1 MRNAR
6 SLGTVLG
13 FLLCWIPV
21 VGFAQSEDIYD
32 YSVARLNFVRGD
44 VSVERGSDLGTEK
57 GEVNLPLV
65 AGDAL
70 VTGDGQAEIHFG
82 KKNYLRID
90 ADSRLEL
97 VALPEREDEPLEL
110 HLIDGSVLFRV
121 SVLSG
126 EKGIEVH
133 TSDASLYILEEG
145 LYRVDTGA
153 GTKTEFE
160 VFEGSAEAAGEGDSV
175 IIHAR
180 EKLLASDGELESAP
194 EFASAEL
201 DEFGGW
207 NASRDDL
214 LGRKSVSAY
223 LPTDISEY
231 EEELDDSGRW
241 VYEQPY
247 GYVWTPWAVQQDWRP
262 YTYGRWVWY
271 PVFGWT
277 WVSSESWGWCT
288 SHYGRWQWRLNLG
301 WYWIPRAHW
310 GPAWVHWYW
319 DNDYVGWCPLGFHN
333 RPGIIVNNR
342 FYDRYG
348 DDDYPAHSR
357 ALTMI
362 RRNQL
367 QSRDVHRNA
376 LGASGLRSIGRISLR
391 AHQPDVRPLAG
402 GTGLR
407 APAGGKTTSLSGR
420 RTVLS
425 SGGKSTG
432 IREFKSGGNLSGRT
446 SGSLRNTRSLPS
458 LRTYPSRGAGS
469 ALSGRS
475 GALSGLRVRRDS
487 TQNRSSAKEN
497 SRITTRGLRSF
508 EPKSGSRSLSTF
520 RGTSEN
526 RKMSGTSR
534 AFPSRIRSNGASSGI
549 FSRSGSGASV
559 SRNSAFLRAPS
570 LRGSS
575 VRSSFGSGRN
585 PGASVSS
592 RASGPSR
599 VSGSGGARHSG
610 SRMSAPSGSSRS
622 GSVRKK

>member
-13 FLLCWIPV
+13 VLLCWIPV
-21 VGFAQSEDIYD
+21 VAFAQSDDIYD
-32 YSVARLNFVRGD
+32 YSVARLNFIRGD

-97 VALPEREDEPLEL
+97 VALPEREDDPLEL
-110 HLIDGSVLFRV
+110 HLIAGSVFFRV
-121 SVLSG
+121 NVLSG
-126 EKGIEVH
+126 EKGIEIH
-133 TSDASLYILEEG
+133 TSDASLYLLEEG
-145 LYRVDTGA
+145 LYRVDASA

-160 VFEGSAEAAGEGDSV
+160 VFEGSAEAAGEDDSV
-175 IIHAR
+175 VIQAR

-194 EFASAEL
+194 AFASAEL
-201 DEFGGW
+201 DEFSRW

-214 LGRKSVSAY
+214 VGRKSVSAY
-223 LPTDISEY
+223 LPSDISEY

-342 FYDRYG
+342 YYDRYG

-357 ALTMI
+357 ALTVVS
-362 RRNQL
+362 RNQL
-367 QSRDVHRNA
+367 RSRDVHRNA

-407 APAGGKTTSLSGR
+407 APAGGKAASLSGR

-425 SGGKSTG
+425 TRGKSTG

-446 SGSLRNTRSLPS
+446 SRSIRNARSVPS

-469 ALSGRS
+469 APSS
-475 GALSGLRVRRDS
+475 LRVRRDS
-487 TQNRSSAKEN
+487 TQNRSAVRES
-497 SRITTRGLRSF
+497 SRITTRSLRSF
-508 EPKSGSRSLSTF
+508 EPKSGSRSLSALPGSSKT
-520 RGTSEN
+520 
-526 RKMSGTSR
+526 RKTLGTSR
-534 AFPSRIRSNGASSGI
+534 AFPSRIRSNGASSGNL
-549 FSRSGSGASV
+549 SRSGSGAAV
-559 SRNSAFLRAPS
+559 SRNSASSRAPS
-570 LRGSS
+570 LRGPS
-575 VRSSFGSGRN
+575 VRSSSGSYRN

-592 RASGPSR
+592 RSSGPSR

-610 SRMSAPSGSSRS
+610 SRTSAPSGSGRS

>member
-6 SLGTVLG
+6 SLGTVLRV
-13 FLLCWIPV
+13 LLCWIPV
-21 VGFAQSEDIYD
+21 VAFAQSDDIYD
-32 YSVARLNFVRGD
+32 HSVARLNFIRGD

-57 GEVNLPLV
+57 GEINLPLV

-97 VALPEREDEPLEL
+97 VALPEREDDPLEL
-110 HLIDGSVLFRV
+110 HLLAGSVFFRV
-121 SVLSG
+121 NVLSG
-126 EKGIEVH
+126 EKGIEIH
-133 TSDASLYILEEG
+133 TSDASFYLLEEG
-145 LYRVDTGA
+145 LYRVDASA

-175 IIHAR
+175 VIHAR
-180 EKLLASDGELESAP
+180 EKLVASNGELESAP

-201 DEFGGW
+201 DGFSRW

-223 LPTDISEY
+223 LPSDISEY

-247 GYVWTPWAVQQDWRP
+247 GYVWTPWAVPQDWRP

-319 DNDYVGWCPLGFHN
+319 DNDYVGWCPVGFHN
-333 RPGIIVNNR
+333 RPVIIVNNR
-342 FYDRYG
+342 YYDRYG
-348 DDDYPAHSR
+348 DGYYPAHSR
-357 ALTMI
+357 ALTVI

-367 QSRDVHRNA
+367 QSRDVYRNA

-402 GTGLR
+402 GNGLR
-407 APAGGKTTSLSGR
+407 APAGGKATSLSGR

-425 SGGKSTG
+425 TRGKPAG

-446 SGSLRNTRSLPS
+446 SRSIRNTRSVPS

-469 ALSGRS
+469 V
-475 GALSGLRVRRDS
+475 LSGLRVRRDS
-487 TQNRSSAKEN
+487 SQNRSAIREN

-520 RGTSEN
+520 PGNSET
-526 RKMSGTSR
+526 RKTLGASR

-549 FSRSGSGASV
+549 VSRSGSGAAV
-559 SRNSAFLRAPS
+559 SRNSASLRAPS
-570 LRGSS
+570 LRGPSI
-575 VRSSFGSGRN
+575 RSSSGSSRN

-592 RASGPSR
+592 RGSGPSR

-610 SRMSAPSGSSRS
+610 SRTSAPSGSSRS
-622 GSVRKK
+622 GGVRKR